1 MHADR
6 LCSKGGKEGDG
17 RDVSKWVNG
26 SVARKASLISGVE
39 PCAMA
44 FRGAPRI
51 MLDKFFLVNLVNFS
65 WPRKIVYSSWYSS
78 RS

>member
-51 MLDKFFLVNLVNFS
+51 MLDKFFLVQGKLCIL
-65 WPRKIVYSSWYSS
+65 RGIL
-78 RS
+78 REID

>member
-51 MLDKFFLVNLVNFS
+51 MLDKFFLAQGKLCILRGILREVD
-65 WPRKIVYSSWYSS
+65 
-78 RS
+78 

>member
-17 RDVSKWVNG
+17 RDISKWVNG

-51 MLDKFFLVNLVNFS
+51 MLDKFFLVQEKLCILRGILREVD
-65 WPRKIVYSSWYSS
+65 
-78 RS
+78 

>member
-51 MLDKFFLVNLVNFS
+51 MLDKFFLVQGKSCILRGILREVD
-65 WPRKIVYSSWYSS
+65 
-78 RS
+78 

>member
-44 FRGAPRI
+44 FRGAPHI
-51 MLDKFFLVNLVNFS
+51 MLDKFFLVQGKLCILRGILREVD
-65 WPRKIVYSSWYSS
+65 
-78 RS
+78 

>member
-51 MLDKFFLVNLVNFS
+51 MLDKFFLVQGKLYILRGILREVD
-65 WPRKIVYSSWYSS
+65 
-78 RS
+78 

>member
-17 RDVSKWVNG
+17 RDISKWVNG

-44 FRGAPRI
+44 FRRAPRLLCLI
-51 MLDKFFLVNLVNFS
+51 IIFLGREKNS
-65 WPRKIVYSSWYSS
+65 RGSVYSSSKLINLF
-78 RS
+78 

>member
-51 MLDKFFLVNLVNFS
+51 MLDKFFLVQ
-65 WPRKIVYSSWYSS
+65 RKLCILRGILREVD
-78 RS
+78 